1 MSSDFEALEIPR
13 WRRRVNAGLI
23 YLVVAFLVTAPAWL
37 SSTDLIGGGDQ
48 PDWTGTA
55 WAFWWTGEAILSGS
69 NPFDGTH
76 NFFPVGQRP
85 LAQYNLL
92 DALLAWPLL
101 KLLGARIGY
110 NLFAVLTLAT
120 SAAGAHILVRSV
132 GSSRM
137 VAIFTG
143 VALETSTFFLL
154 ELTHG
159 RLSQSL
165 MIFWLLGLAGIVRI
179 AKGQGSVLIAVLTG
193 VAAAAAH
200 LTYWYYGLFLTLA
213 AIPVWLGEFWFW
225 TVRRW
230 RHLLIAAGVTIVICM
245 PYVLGLV
252 ASYEN
257 LPGVVRELEPWM
269 GQYGSLGRGEFGLS
283 MAINQSH
290 WPLWPVLHTPNDPE
304 DKRIALVLL
313 VLAAGA
319 VATRS
324 IYGRLR
330 WVLLAAGGYVLT
342 LGPYLKWTGLVPE
355 RLALPYLWLYDNLP
369 FFQRFWWPQR
379 LEILTLVGLLLL
391 AALFLEHLS
400 RIWPE
405 RRKLIIGFA
414 IAAVVIDAPLR
425 NPYLPV
431 EANPP
436 RAYNARLYEVVN
448 GPILTTPVLSLNEIS
463 RHMLWLQ
470 TFHGQPILGGLGD
483 HIPAH
488 RPPGYETYIRQ
499 NRVLSAL
506 EQVSI
511 GTFKGATIT
520 PDDVSALM
528 ADGFE
533 FAVVDPAV
541 YSPGLEGAWAASF
554 TEFFQQIW
562 GKPMVSSG
570 AGRVWRISR
579 IPAPVE
585 IGEIVPVEVSG
596 PRLSNERAVPTDK

>member
-1 MSSDFEALEIPR
+1 MSTDFESLETPL
-13 WRRRVNAGLI
+13 WRRRLNTGLI
-23 YLVVAFLVTAPAWL
+23 YLAVAFLVTAPAWL
-37 SSTDLIGGGDQ
+37 SSDALIGGGDQ

-55 WAFWWTGEAILSGS
+55 WAFWWTGHAITHGL
-69 NPFDGTH
+69 NPFDGTY

-101 KLLGARIGY
+101 MIFGARVGY
-110 NLFAVLTLAT
+110 NLFATLTLAT
-120 SAAGAHILVRSV
+120 SAVGAHVLSRAV
-132 GSSRM
+132 GTSRL

-143 VALETSTFFLL
+143 VALETSTYFLL

-179 AKGQGSVLIAVLTG
+179 ATGQGSIRIAVLTG

-213 AIPVWLGEFWFW
+213 AIPIWLGEFWFW
-225 TVRRW
+225 TLRRW
-230 RHLLIAAGVTIVICM
+230 RNLLIAAGVTVGICM
-245 PYVLGLV
+245 PYVLALV
-252 ASYEN
+252 AGYDN
-257 LPGVVRELEPWM
+257 LPGVVRDLEPWM
-269 GQYGSLGRGEFGLS
+269 EQYGSLGRGEFGLS

-290 WPLWPVLHTPNDPE
+290 WPLWPLLHTANDPE

-313 VLAAGA
+313 GLACGGA
-319 VATRS
+319 LTAS
-324 IYGRLR
+324 IYGRKR
-330 WVLLAAGGYVLT
+330 WMLLAGGGWLLT
-342 LGPYLKWTGLVPE
+342 LGPYLKWTGLVPL
-355 RLALPYLWLYDNLP
+355 RIALPYLWLYDHLP

-379 LEILTLVGLLLL
+379 LEILTLVGLLIL
-391 AALFLEHLS
+391 AALFLEHLC

-405 RRKLIIGFA
+405 RRRLIVGLA
-414 IAAVVIDAPLR
+414 IAAVAIDAPLR

-431 EANPP
+431 EAHPP
-436 RAYNARLYEVVN
+436 REFNSRLYEVVN

-470 TFHGQPILGGLGD
+470 IFHEQPILGGLGD

-488 RPPGYETYIRQ
+488 RPSRYTPYIRQ
-499 NRVLSAL
+499 NRVLASL
-506 EQVSI
+506 EQVSL

-520 PDDVSALM
+520 PDDVAALIE
-528 ADGFE
+528 DGFAY
-533 FAVVDPAV
+533 AVVDPVV

-554 TEFFQQIW
+554 TEFFQAIW

-585 IGEIVPVEVSG
+585 IDEIIPVEVSG
-596 PRLSNERAVPTDK
+596 PRLSNDRAVPTE